1 MHRPSRKFHLPR
13 IAALFSVAVV
23 PVVVVLLAVIALP
36 LASWAQTA
44 GNSTA
49 NSTKDRWLHVRVE
62 SSQPKNE
69 NVRVN
74 VPLELAGKVLAAV
87 TNDHLSHGKIKID
100 ASQSKE
106 VDIRALFDAIRTTKD
121 GEFVTVQDNDSDV
134 RVAKQGGYFLV
145 HVHDKDHGKKE
156 QVEIRIPMKIA
167 EAMLSGANNELDI
180 LAAIRELSAQGD
192 TELVSVKSD
201 EETVRI
207 WLDSKSL
214 SD

>member
-1 MHRPSRKFHLPR
+1 MHRPSQKFHLPR
-13 IAALFSVAVV
+13 IAAFFSVAVV

-36 LASWAQTA
+36 LASWAQTV

-62 SSQPKNE
+62 SPQPKNE

>member
-1 MHRPSRKFHLPR
+1 MRPSRKSCFHLPV
-13 IAALFSVAVV
+13 IAAIFS
-23 PVVVVLLAVIALP
+23 LLLP

-44 GNSTA
+44 QTQRQ
-49 NSTKDRWLHVRVE
+49 DRWLHVRVE

-74 VPLELAGKVLAAV
+74 VPLELAERVLSAI
-87 TNDHLSHGKIKID
+87 NHDHLRNGKIRID
-100 ASQSKE
+100 VSQTKD
-106 VDIRALFDAIRTTKD
+106 VDLHALFEAIRTAKD

-134 RVAKQGGYFLV
+134 RVAKQAGYFLV
-145 HVHDKDHGKKE
+145 HVHEKDGAKKE
-156 QVEIRIPMKIA
+156 QVEIRIPMKVA
-167 EAMLSGANNELDI
+167 EAMLSAAHDELDI
-180 LAAIRELSAQGD
+180 LAAVRALSSQGD

-207 WLDSKSL
+207 WLDSKNL

>member
-1 MHRPSRKFHLPR
+1 MLRPSRKSYLPLTAAV
-13 IAALFSVAVV
+13 IALALV
-23 PVVVVLLAVIALP
+23 PLALIALP

-44 GNSTA
+44 NSAA
-49 NSTKDRWLHVRVE
+49 NSSKDRWLHVRVQ

-74 VPLELAGKVLAAV
+74 VPLELAEKVLAAV
-87 TNDHLSHGKIKID
+87 KDDHLSHGKIKID
-100 ASQSKE
+100 LSQSKD

-134 RVAKQGGYFLV
+134 RVAKQAGYFLV
-145 HVHDKDHGKKE
+145 HVHDKGHGKKE
-156 QVEIRIPMKIA
+156 QVEIRIPMKVA
-167 EAMLSGANNELDI
+167 EAMLSAANNELDI
-180 LAAIRELSAQGD
+180 LAAIRALSTQDD

-201 EETVRI
+201 QETVRV
-207 WLDSKSL
+207 WLDSKNL